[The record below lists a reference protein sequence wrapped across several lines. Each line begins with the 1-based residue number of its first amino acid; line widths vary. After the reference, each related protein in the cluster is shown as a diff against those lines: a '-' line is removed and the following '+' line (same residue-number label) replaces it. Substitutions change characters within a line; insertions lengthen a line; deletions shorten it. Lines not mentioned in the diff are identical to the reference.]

1 MTLLEVLVAMALF
14 TVLYAIAVPNLQ
26 AMRAPYALESA
37 TYQVASHLNMA
48 RQRSIA
54 RNSRH
59 RVVFSSSGYH
69 IEREVSANTYVTDS
83 AVFAPPHEVV
93 IGTASPANPVFNSRG
108 MLAAAVSVT
117 VSMTG
122 VGTKTVTTNVLG
134 HTTIQ

>member
-1 MTLLEVLVAMALF
+1 MTLLEVLVTMALF

-37 TYQVASHLNMA
+37 TYQVASHLNLA
-48 RQRSIA
+48 RQRAIA
-54 RNSRH
+54 RNARY
-59 RVVFSSSGYH
+59 RVVFSPAGYH
-69 IEREVSANTYVTDS
+69 LEREVSPNTYATDS
-83 AVFAPPHEVV
+83 ATFAPPHEVV

-108 MLAAAVSVT
+108 KLAANVSIPISVQ
-117 VSMTG
+117 G